1 MFFNIKTVRNMKGLN
16 LLSRLILIFSFLA
29 AQTADLSAQCISG
42 NCQNGTGTYRYSA
55 TSKYNGQFQNG
66 LRHGRG
72 KMVYTDG
79 NVYEGQFYLGKKQG
93 DNGTMTFAANGDKYV
108 GQWKND
114 QPNGKGVYYFAT
126 KERYEGEFVNGTF
139 EGKGT
144 MFYPDGAN
152 YAGGWSKN
160 RKHGYGVFLLADGR
174 EKRGTWAMGKY
185 VGESENTQSQ
195 QKPSNATAQNSQNK
209 PNNQSKPNNQT
220 KPTNQAKPN
229 QPDLGGLRNCSASY
243 CRSGQGY
250 YKYPEGST
258 WVGEFKDG
266 VPNGRG
272 VCYYANGDRYE
283 GQWANNTPNGEG
295 IMYFATGRVYG
306 AVWVNGSM
314 VKELDSNEELPSDP
328 VRMEKDRGVKIWAV
342 VVGVGK
348 YTAMPSLKFTDDDAF
363 RFYSHLKSPEG
374 GALPD
379 NQIEILVD
387 EGATREN
394 ILRTMRQYF
403 LKADENDVV
412 MLYFSGHGL
421 EGCFLPVDFDGY
433 NNKLR
438 HEEIR
443 QIFKESK
450 AKHKICIADACHS
463 GTLDYSGSLAS
474 KGPAPVSLQRYYQ
487 AFEDSDGGIAL
498 LMSSK
503 AEELSLEDHGL
514 RQGVFTYYVLRGMK
528 GAADAN
534 NDYIV
539 TIKELHNYVYAKVRD
554 YTAGAQT
561 PVLTGNYDDMMP
573 VSLRRN

>member
-1 MFFNIKTVRNMKGLN
+1 MKGLN
-16 LLSRLILIFSFLA
+16 LISRLMLLA
-29 AQTADLSAQCISG
+29 VLLATQTANLNAQCISG
-42 NCQNGTGTYRYSA
+42 NCQNGTGTYRYNG
-55 TSKYNGQFQNG
+55 TSKYTGQFQNN
-66 LRHGRG
+66 LRHGKG
-72 KMVYTDG
+72 KMTYQDG
-79 NVYEGQFYLGKKQG
+79 NVYDGPFVLGKKQG
-93 DNGTMTFAANGDKYV
+93 ENGAMTFAANGDKYV

-114 QPNGKGVYYFAT
+114 QPNGKGKYYFAT
-126 KERYEGEFVNGTF
+126 KERYEGDFINGTF
-139 EGKGT
+139 EGQGT
-144 MFYPDGAN
+144 MYYPDGARFT
-152 YAGGWSKN
+152 GGWSKN
-160 RKHGYGVFLLADGR
+160 RKNGSGVFYSADGR
-174 EKRGTWAMGKY
+174 EKRGSWAMGKP
-185 VGESENTQSQ
+185 VSTQEGAPNRE
-195 QKPSNATAQNSQNK
+195 KPSSSTAQT
-209 PNNQSKPNNQT
+209 NQGS
-220 KPTNQAKPN
+220 KPTNTKPANSTANTNKPSAAKP
-229 QPDLGGLRNCSASY
+229 DVGGMRNCGTSY
-243 CRSGQGY
+243 CSSGQGY
-250 YKYPEGST
+250 YDYPEGSR
-258 WVGEFKDG
+258 WVGEFKAG
-266 VPNGRG
+266 YPNGRG

-314 VKELDSNEELPSDP
+314 VKELDSREEVPSDP
-328 VRMEKDRGVKIWAV
+328 VRIDKNMGVKIWAV

-348 YTAMPSLKFTDDDAF
+348 YTAMPSLRFTDDDAF

-387 EGATREN
+387 EAATREN
-394 ILRTMRQYF
+394 ILRTMRKYF

-412 MLYFSGHGL
+412 LLYFSGHGL
-421 EGCFLPVDFDGY
+421 EGCFLPVDYDGY

-463 GTLDYSGSLAS
+463 GTLDYSGTLAS
-474 KGPAPVSLQRYYQ
+474 KGPAPVSLERYYQ

-514 RQGVFTYYVLRGMK
+514 RQGVFTYFILKGMK
-528 GAADAN
+528 GAADVN

-539 TIKELHNYVYAKVRD
+539 TVKELYNYTYSKVRD
-554 YTAGAQT
+554 YTAGVQT
-561 PVLTGNYDDMMP
+561 PVLTGNYDDDMP
-573 VSLRRN
+573 VSLRRQ